1 MDDLEK
7 ITPVECR
14 EPKNVDMKY
23 YQKMLDACPPVENL
37 IVPLQLVG
45 AGVGVTILALF
56 IVYVYSAK

>member
-23 YQKMLDACPPVENL
+23 YQKMLDTCPVENL

-45 AGVGVTILALF
+45 AAVGVTILGLF

>member
-14 EPKNVDMKY
+14 KPKNVDMKY
-23 YQKMLDACPPVENL
+23 YQKMLDACPVENV

-45 AGVGVTILALF
+45 ASVGVTILGLF
-56 IVYVYSAK
+56 IVYIYSAK